1 MGRIGRTGAAVA
13 VLVFLTS
20 ILARA
25 QASSYD
31 EMVDRLMNGD
41 RTVDFTALRKA
52 FTQTP
57 AYTKEWANV
66 VSMVRYRFLWSQNKT
81 EDALKLATPIIAET
95 FVDVNAHMVASLG
108 YQQAGNIE
116 RAQFHRFVADGLL
129 NSIRSSGDGKT
140 KATAFLVI
148 ATNEEYAL
156 LVRAMRLRVVGVG
169 TGKDGDHWYDDV
181 TATDQTGAETHYIFN
196 VDKLFPNK

>member
-1 MGRIGRTGAAVA
+1 MGGMGRIGRTGAAVA
-13 VLVFLTS
+13 VLMFLTS

-95 FVDVNAHMVASLG
+95 F
-108 YQQAGNIE
+108 
-116 RAQFHRFVADGLL
+116 
-129 NSIRSSGDGKT
+129 
-140 KATAFLVI
+140 
-148 ATNEEYAL
+148 
-156 LVRAMRLRVVGVG
+156 
-169 TGKDGDHWYDDV
+169 
-181 TATDQTGAETHYIFN
+181 
-196 VDKLFPNK
+196 